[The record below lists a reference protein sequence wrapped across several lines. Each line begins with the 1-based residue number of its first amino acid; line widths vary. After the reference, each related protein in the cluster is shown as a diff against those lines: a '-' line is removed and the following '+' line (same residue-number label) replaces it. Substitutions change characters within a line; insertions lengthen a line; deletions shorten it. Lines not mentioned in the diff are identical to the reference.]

1 MKHTDLLKE
10 EFAEF
15 HSKGFPVGSVLTI
28 FGDKNDILI
37 VLEKIDKNSSR
48 KARLIY
54 LDFEG
59 EIYCMSEKTLYFS
72 DASEV

>member
-1 MKHTDLLKE
+1 MKRTDLLEE
-10 EFAEF
+10 EFEEF
-15 HSKGFPVGSVLTI
+15 HFKGFPVGSVLTI

-37 VLEKIDKNSSR
+37 VLEKIDKDSSR
-48 KARLIY
+48 KARLVY

-59 EIYCMSEKTLYFS
+59 EIYCMNEETLYFS